1 MADDVRE
8 TLSAGFRAGK
18 HHRFPRV
25 QLGASRG
32 ARCSWKN
39 QNQAPRYFFD
49 RVRRGELTPEEA
61 EHEAQKKEIGPLA
74 TAPDPVEFDP
84 DEMPWRPLPM
94 ALSWIS
100 WRNSERVR
108 QHCAEYRETCSVRTP
123 GSWNVPTSDAAEFA
137 RIDGYELRKLGRSTV
152 VRLSI
157 SEICL
162 SAYRDLP

>member
-39 QNQAPRYFFD
+39 QNRAPRYFFD

-74 TAPDPVEFDP
+74 TAPIPSSSIR
-84 DEMPWRPLPM
+84 MKCLGGHCQWRCHGFRGE
-94 ALSWIS
+94 I
-100 WRNSERVR
+100 RR
-108 QHCAEYRETCSVRTP
+108 
-123 GSWNVPTSDAAEFA
+123 EFA
-137 RIDGYELRKLGRSTV
+137 SIAQNI
-152 VRLSI
+152 VRLVLCGPRAHGTFQPVTRPS
-157 SEICL
+157 SRA
-162 SAYRDLP
+162 SMGMNSGNWAAPR